1 MLETNFMCLSDNES
15 LQQSWDCLISS
26 CGLEN
31 NSTVKAAL
39 FNHILQHFWSCL
51 VLYES
56 HGHGYLNEGIV
67 EPDEVNLSNISGYSA
82 TSDTASTDNIEMGAI
97 KEHAGWV
104 CKRIRDTFKDGP
116 QTCKIQVSKTNSTCV
131 LVEKQYLMELI
142 KSFGEDKLVQP
153 GKFI

>member
-67 EPDEVNLSNISGYSA
+67 EPD
-82 TSDTASTDNIEMGAI
+82 IEMGAI